1 MPADLAQRN
10 SYQGICHA
18 SAHRNGCI
26 GRLAATILSIY
37 LAIGS
42 MANRADDAGLD
53 DGVVRVRSVYPFPET
68 VERLIASITASV
80 AAN

>member
-1 MPADLAQRN
+1 MPWLNATPIRGFAMQA
-10 SYQGICHA
+10 CTVTVV
-18 SAHRNGCI
+18 SAA
-26 GRLAATILSIY
+26 LAATILSIY

-53 DGVVRVRSVYPFPET
+53 DAVVRVRSVYPFPET